1 MTSREKI
8 KKELLDTIIK
18 KGMISIYDAQKITL
32 NNIEYCF
39 DLLSELRPYGVTWK
53 YLEIQVAPKRK
64 TISMFCVKE

>member
-8 KKELLDTIIK
+8 KKELLDTITK

-39 DLLSELRPYGVTWK
+39 DLLGELRSYGITCK
-53 YLEIQVAPKRK
+53 NLEVQVAPKRK
-64 TISMFCVKE
+64 IISMFCVKE